1 MANFRL
7 RNSIFMIISIARE
20 CSIRFIDL
28 FLNLKRNPTKSK
40 DRQLFTGVIFQYFRQ
55 YLFKS
60 QYTVGLYDCM
70 NTYPDFTV
78 LHYVEVCGST
88 EAHL

>member
-7 RNSIFMIISIARE
+7 RNFKIFMIISIARE

-40 DRQLFTGVIFQYFRQ
+40 DRQLFTGVIFTIFIQ
-55 YLFKS
+55 KS
-60 QYTVGLYDCM
+60 IHSGIV
-70 NTYPDFTV
+70 
-78 LHYVEVCGST
+78 
-88 EAHL
+88 